1 MAIIIR
7 DHDGFCIRATCNVIE
22 LIALREETCAQAV
35 YRAVEF
41 AADLG
46 SQRLTIKN
54 EDISLMKILCEGE
67 STFAGFGN
75 LVFDIRCTSHRPTHY
90 A

>member
-7 DHDGFCIRATCNVIE
+7 DHDGFCIRVICNDIE

-67 STFAGFGN
+67 PTFAEFGH
-75 LVFDIRCTSHRPTHY
+75 LVFDIRCTSRRPTRY
-90 A
+90 T

>member
-7 DHDGFCIRATCNVIE
+7 DHDGFYIGAICNVIE

-35 YRAVEF
+35 YQAIEF

-46 SQRLTIKN
+46 S
-54 EDISLMKILCEGE
+54 
-67 STFAGFGN
+67 
-75 LVFDIRCTSHRPTHY
+75 
-90 A
+90 

>member
-7 DHDGFCIRATCNVIE
+7 DHDSFCIGAICNVIE

-35 YRAVEF
+35 YQAVKF

-46 SQRLTIKN
+46 SQTLTINN
-54 EDISLMKILCEGE
+54 EDISLMKILREGE
-67 STFAGFGN
+67 PTLAEFGH
-75 LVFDIRCTSHRPTHY
+75 LVFDIRCTGCRPTRC